1 MRDEGPG
8 TSLFSVLSYIVTLV
22 AIETEYF
29 EEPRTFDW
37 YFVDSRLDFTAPK
50 EHLEGR
56 GKMFREKKTE
66 KDS

>member
-1 MRDEGPG
+1 MKVLERAY
-8 TSLFSVLSYIVTLV
+8 LAFSRTLTLV
-22 AIETEYF
+22 AIEMEYF
-29 EEPRTFDW
+29 EEPRTIDW